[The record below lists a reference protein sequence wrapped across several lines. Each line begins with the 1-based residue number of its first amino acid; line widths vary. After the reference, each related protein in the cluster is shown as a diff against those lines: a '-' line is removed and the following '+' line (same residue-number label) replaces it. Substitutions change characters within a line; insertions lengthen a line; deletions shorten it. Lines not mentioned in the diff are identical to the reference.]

1 MAATNPPSY
10 KYFNLSYPLPFVAHV
25 EINRP
30 EKMNAFIEPMWLEF
44 RDIFT
49 HLSHDPSTR
58 AIVLSGAGPQAFTSG
73 LDVLAASQS
82 GVLAPQSSASSSNTQ
97 KDGARIATDV
107 RRHILEFQDCI
118 SAVERCEK
126 PVVAALHG
134 YTLGLGIDIAVCCD
148 VRMCAAE
155 TRFAVKEVD
164 IGLAAD
170 IGTLS
175 RLVKVVGA
183 GSWVKDVC
191 LSGRFFGAKEAGK
204 VGFVSWVAEKA
215 GKEAVLEEAIK
226 WAGMVAGKSPVAV
239 QGTKELLNWSREHN
253 VQDGLR
259 YTSVWNSAMLQS
271 RDVTNAMTAGM
282 QKKPP
287 RFEKL

>member
-1 MAATNPPSY
+1 
-10 KYFNLSYPLPFVAHV
+10 
-25 EINRP
+25 
-30 EKMNAFIEPMWLEF
+30 MWLEF
-44 RDIFT
+44 RDIFA

-58 AIVLSGAGPQAFTSG
+58 AIVLSGAGPKAFTSG

-82 GVLAPQSSASSSNTQ
+82 SNILATQTSSSSNIQ
-97 KDGARIATDV
+97 RDGARVATDM

-126 PVVAALHG
+126 PVIAAMHG

-148 VRMCAAE
+148 VRICAAE

-191 LSGRFFGAKEAGK
+191 LSGRIFGAEEAGK
-204 VGFVSWVAEKA
+204 VGFVSWVAEMG
-215 GKEAVLEEAIK
+215 GKDTVLEEALT
-226 WAGMVAGKSPVAV
+226 WARTVAEKSPVAV

-253 VQDGLR
+253 VQDGEFYIQSNGSGRRKVHRVLLR
-259 YTSVWNSAMLQS
+259 YSWADTCYI
-271 RDVTNAMTAGM
+271 
-282 QKKPP
+282 
-287 RFEKL
+287 

>member
-1 MAATNPPSY
+1 
-10 KYFNLSYPLPFVAHV
+10 
-25 EINRP
+25 
-30 EKMNAFIEPMWLEF
+30 MWLELRNVF
-44 RDIFT
+44 A
-49 HLSHDPSTR
+49 HLSHDSSTR
-58 AIVLSGAGPQAFTSG
+58 AVVLSGAGPKAFTTG
-73 LDVLAASQS
+73 LDVRAASS
-82 GVLAPQSSASSSNTQ
+82 NSILATQPSSSSANTP
-97 KDGARIATDV
+97 KDGARIATDM

-126 PVVAALHG
+126 PVIAALHG
-134 YTLGLGIDIAVCCD
+134 YTFGLGIDISVCCD
-148 VRMCAAE
+148 VRICAAE

-191 LSGRFFGAKEAGK
+191 LSGRIFGAEEASR
-204 VGFVSWVAEKA
+204 VGFVSRVVETG
-215 GKEAVLEEAIK
+215 GKEAVLKEAFA
-226 WAGMVAGKSPVAV
+226 WAGLVAGKSPVAV

-259 YTSVWNSAMLQS
+259 YTGVWNSAMLQS
-271 RDVTNAMTAGM
+271 RDVATAMTAGM
-282 QKKPP
+282 QKKTP